1 MRPPPDGALTL
12 ARDPRLMRAE
22 ADIAEA
28 RGRVVL
34 SLGELH
40 LEIARTFDWRQWF
53 RRKPILALG
62 LAFGV
67 GLLLGRRH

>member
-1 MRPPPDGALTL
+1 
-12 ARDPRLMRAE
+12 MRAE